1 MVDRIPKTS
10 LGSRRKF
17 SVERTQRLT
26 AGIDSSA
33 HQRSTSSSFRA
44 PSAYAWHGSTKPRSS
59 AYRRLPSG
67 VGPGGRGAGR
77 PPNCRRRRRS
87 QREERDGSIN
97 PPPMHATTPPR
108 RPSSEQARG
117 GGA

>member
-59 AYRRLPSG
+59 AYRRLSSG
-67 VGPGGRGAGR
+67 GMAGGRGGGR
-77 PPNCRRRRRS
+77 PPICPKRGRPGGGEG
-87 QREERDGSIN
+87 EEKN
-97 PPPMHATTPPR
+97 KPPRGQGTHHPR
-108 RPSSEQARG
+108 RPC
-117 GGA
+117 

>member
-17 SVERTQRLT
+17 SVDRTQRLT

-44 PSAYAWHGSTKPRSS
+44 PSAYAWHGSTKPRLS
-59 AYRRLPSG
+59 AYRRVSAGEVPE
-67 VGPGGRGAGR
+67 GRGDGR
-77 PPNCRRRRRS
+77 CRIGRRRTGP
-87 QREERDGSIN
+87 Q
-97 PPPMHATTPPR
+97 
-108 RPSSEQARG
+108 G
-117 GGA
+117 GWEGGTWGKGVELGGTG

>member
-59 AYRRLPSG
+59 AYRRVPSG
-67 VGPGGRGAGR
+67 GVPGGR
-77 PPNCRRRRRS
+77 RRRAPPISPRGRAPS
-87 QREERDGSIN
+87 RGERDGGIH
-97 PPPMHATTPPR
+97 PPPTAATTPP
-108 RPSSEQARG
+108 
-117 GGA
+117 